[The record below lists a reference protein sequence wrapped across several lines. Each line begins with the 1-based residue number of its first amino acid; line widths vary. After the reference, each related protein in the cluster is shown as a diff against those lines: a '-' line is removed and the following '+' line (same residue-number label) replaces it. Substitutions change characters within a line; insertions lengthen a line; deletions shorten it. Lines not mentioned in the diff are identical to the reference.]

1 MNESALYNLSGRAI
15 SENARIVIS
24 GECKPGD
31 VLVIDAFDGTQGTA
45 KWWTVAELE
54 AGRAKREAAKPKS
67 AVASSSWPPQL
78 KPRAPYS

>member
-1 MNESALYNLSGRAI
+1 MKESALYNLSGRAI

-24 GECKPGD
+24 GDYKPGD

-45 KWWTVAELE
+45 KWWTVAEME
-54 AGRAKREAAKPKS
+54 AGRAKHEATKPKS
-67 AVASSSWPPQL
+67 ATPSGSWPPPL